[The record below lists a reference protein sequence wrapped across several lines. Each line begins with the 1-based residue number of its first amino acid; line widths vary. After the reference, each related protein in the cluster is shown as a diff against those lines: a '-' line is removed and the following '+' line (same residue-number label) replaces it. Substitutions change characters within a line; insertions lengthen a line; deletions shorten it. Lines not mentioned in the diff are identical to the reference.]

1 MSARTR
7 AAASGEVLST
17 MSNRSNYPAGG
28 PDPRDDRY
36 RADDGHA
43 GFDEDPLVE
52 LARIVSE
59 GNAKYRPVALVDP
72 AEVDE
77 PEAPRGSYDARRDLI
92 DHEAWARDLEAGLS
106 DDFGGYA
113 PEPAYRE
120 EPAADAGYSEEGYY
134 EEPYAYDAGPAPQAY
149 AEEVYEPRV
158 HAPREP
164 AVHDPYASEPVHTPQ
179 AYAPHDPYEPAAYAD
194 EGHDAG
200 ADEADAGHH
209 GWAHG
214 AEAYPGEG
222 APLDP
227 VFDPRSVTPEPALP
241 ADAYGQQP
249 VAPAGH
255 AEEFAAEPYAD
266 PYADPYRDEARFDE
280 ADLGAPTRDPYEGQV
295 PMQSA
300 FGAPAGFDTDFDATP
315 TRERA
320 LTDDLSAS
328 LEDELLGAMGAGRPQ
343 AGAPVQPQDDPYQ
356 VDSRYPAQASG
367 YAGEPAF
374 EDEQLDDLLLE
385 DDRLLAT
392 PAQGSHASAYAG
404 EGFDEA
410 VDDIF
415 QSDPEA
421 PPPPGGYD
429 LDEVAQAMREGDPQ
443 LGGHGVLPPH
453 SQGGEEAAP
462 EQKSR
467 RGLYAAAAVLGLV
480 VLGGGAFAVMDFGDE
495 ASGPPPVI
503 TSDGE
508 PMKVY
513 PEGQEPTANG
523 QSKLIYDRVGGVE
536 TPRDERLV
544 LQDQTPVASLPPAPD
559 TAGTSQSNVPAGPRR
574 VRTVV
579 VRPDGTIISSDEPVT
594 AGPETQPD
602 AAAQPGAVTTPAD
615 LRVPGTDA
623 APRVV
628 GTDAGQQPVVPAA
641 GQNAGQT
648 AQQVADAARQVRTTA
663 IVPDGGP
670 ATQAP
675 GDVSA
680 ATASTT
686 GTDAPANVP
695 RIKPGDIDTLASSAA
710 PPPAVNRQ
718 ATPASSSPAP
728 LDLTAQAGR
737 AQNTQSAPAAP
748 VQTASAPAASSASI
762 PSGAYIVQ
770 VSSQRTQEQAQ
781 TAFNDLQRRYG
792 SVLGGV
798 SPVIQRADLG
808 DRGTFYRVRIPAGS
822 RDDAISLCERLKSA
836 GGDCFVRRN

>member
-120 EPAADAGYSEEGYY
+120 EPAADAGYSEEGYFEDTYGGDPQGAGHEPQAYVDDTY
-134 EEPYAYDAGPAPQAY
+134 EPQVQDLQAPTLHEPYAPQ
-149 AEEVYEPRV
+149 PV
-158 HAPREP
+158 HA
-164 AVHDPYASEPVHTPQ
+164 Q
-179 AYAPHDPYEPAAYAD
+179 HDPYEPVAYAD
-194 EGHDAG
+194 EGRAGPDDFDARQYGG
-200 ADEADAGHH
+200 AY
-209 GWAHG
+209 G
-214 AEAYPGEG
+214 AEAYPGEET
-222 APLDP
+222 PLDP
-227 VFDPRSVTPEPALP
+227 AFDPRSAEAEPALP
-241 ADAYGQQP
+241 ADAYGEQLG
-249 VAPAGH
+249 APAGY
-255 AEEFAAEPYAD
+255 AEELAAEPYAE
-266 PYADPYRDEARFDE
+266 PYRDEARFDE

-300 FGAPAGFDTDFDATP
+300 FGAPADFDSDFDATP
-315 TRERA
+315 TRQRA
-320 LTDDLSAS
+320 LADDLSAS

-343 AGAPVQPQDDPYQ
+343 ASAPVQPQADPYPA
-356 VDSRYPAQASG
+356 DPRYPAQASG
-367 YAGEPAF
+367 YAEEPAF

-385 DDRLLAT
+385 DDRMLAA
-392 PAQGSHASAYAG
+392 PVHGSHASAYADQ
-404 EGFDEA
+404 GFDEA

-415 QSDPEA
+415 QNDPEA

-480 VLGGGAFAVMDFGDE
+480 VLGGGAFAVMDFSDE

-544 LQDQTPVASLPPAPD
+544 LQEETPVASLPPAPD
-559 TAGTSQSNVPAGPRR
+559 TTGTSQSNVPAGPRR

-594 AGPETQPD
+594 SGQETQPD
-602 AAAQPGAVTTPAD
+602 AAAQPGAVTAPAD
-615 LRVPGTDA
+615 LRAPGTDA

-628 GTDAGQQPVVPAA
+628 STDAGQQPVVPAA

-648 AQQVADAARQVRTTA
+648 AQQVADAARQVSTTA

-670 ATQAP
+670 AAQAP

-680 ATASTT
+680 ATATLSTT
-686 GTDAPANVP
+686 GSDAPANVP

-710 PPPAVNRQ
+710 PPPAINRQ

-792 SVLGGV
+792 SVLGSV

-822 RDDAISLCERLKSA
+822 REDAISLCERLKSA

>member
-72 AEVDE
+72 AETDE

-113 PEPAYRE
+113 PEPVYRE
-120 EPAADAGYSEEGYY
+120 EQADAGYSEDGYF
-134 EEPYAYDAGPAPQAY
+134 EEPHADDAGQAPQAYQAYAEEAYAPPVQAPQAY
-149 AEEVYEPRV
+149 APQPGHVPEVGEPLEPTDHAGEDHAWAGEVYAEQDRG
-158 HAPREP
+158 
-164 AVHDPYASEPVHTPQ
+164 
-179 AYAPHDPYEPAAYAD
+179 AYDAD
-194 EGHDAG
+194 
-200 ADEADAGHH
+200 
-209 GWAHG
+209 
-214 AEAYPGEG
+214 AYPGEDIPA
-222 APLDP
+222 APAVGLD
-227 VFDPRSVTPEPALP
+227 FAEPAPVAP
-241 ADAYGQQP
+241 ADAYDEELG
-249 VAPAGH
+249 APAGY
-255 AEEFAAEPYAD
+255 AEELAAD
-266 PYADPYRDEARFDE
+266 PYADPYE
-280 ADLGAPTRDPYEGQV
+280 ADPRYGGADFGAATRDPYAGQV
-295 PMQSA
+295 PVQSA
-300 FGAPAGFDTDFDATP
+300 FGAPADFDTGFDATP
-315 TRERA
+315 NRERA
-320 LTDDLSAS
+320 LPDDLTAS

-343 AGAPVQPQDDPYQ
+343 AGGPVQPQDEPYSVDP
-356 VDSRYPAQASG
+356 RYLADEVG
-367 YAGEPAF
+367 YAEEPVF
-374 EDEQLDDLLLE
+374 EDEPVDDLLLE
-385 DDRLLAT
+385 EDRLLAT
-392 PAQGSHASAYAG
+392 PAPASHASAYAG
-404 EGFDEA
+404 EEIDEA
-410 VDDIF
+410 LDDIF
-415 QSDPEA
+415 QTDPEA

-453 SQGGEEAAP
+453 SQGGEDAAP
-462 EQKSR
+462 ERQSR
-467 RGLYAAAAVLGLV
+467 KGLYAAAAVLGLV

-495 ASGPPPVI
+495 DVGPPPVI

-523 QSKLIYDRVGGVE
+523 QNKLIYDRVGGVE
-536 TPRDERLV
+536 TPRDERLL
-544 LQDQTPVASLPPAPD
+544 LQDETPVASLPPAPD
-559 TAGTSQSNVPAGPRR
+559 TAGASQNSLPAGPRR

-579 VRPDGTIISSDEPVT
+579 VRPDGTIISSDEPET
-594 AGPETQPD
+594 A
-602 AAAQPGAVTTPAD
+602 TPASPGD
-615 LRVPGTDA
+615 AVARTGEPASPAPAPVPAEPRVPGADGE
-623 APRVV
+623 PRVV
-628 GTDAGQQPVVPAA
+628 STGAPQQAA
-641 GQNAGQT
+641 LPEGGQN

-663 IVPDGGP
+663 IVPDGGTGAP
-670 ATQAP
+670 NLGDASALVANATGA
-675 GDVSA
+675 D
-680 ATASTT
+680 T
-686 GTDAPANVP
+686 PANVP
-695 RIKPGDIDTLASSAA
+695 RVKPGDINTLASSAA
-710 PPPAVNRQ
+710 PPPVVNRQ
-718 ATPASSSPAP
+718 AAPASSTPAP

-737 AQNTQSAPAAP
+737 APNAPAAPAAP
-748 VQTASAPAASSASI
+748 VQTASAPAADSASI

-798 SPVIQRADLG
+798 APVIQRADLG

-822 RDDAISLCERLKSA
+822 REDAISLCERLKSA